1 MVYHTHYVGTQ
12 FNQLVLSQNMKNPPL
27 AQSSQA
33 FPQNLARNLTKR
45 FCLVPLCAVMLT
57 SALVGC
63 EAKVTTSTSSAT
75 PESSSSTPKSADSPK
90 ADAPKADA
98 PKSDGA
104 KSDNT
109 KSVEKAVSGALASFL
124 EKETIKSPVESINCP
139 NVDPVTA
146 GKVID
151 CEATIKEGKFPVAV
165 TFKDDAGQL
174 NVAPK
179 RLIPL
184 SKVEEAI
191 KGNIKQTSN
200 AEATVDCGGSVWV
213 IQKVG
218 ENFTCKAT
226 APDGKTLNVKITVKD
241 ETGKIEMSNES

>member
-1 MVYHTHYVGTQ
+1 
-12 FNQLVLSQNMKNPPL
+12 MKTPT
-27 AQSSQA
+27 
-33 FPQNLARNLTKR
+33 FLARFTPR
-45 FCLVPLCAVMLT
+45 FSLVPVCAVMLT
-57 SALVGC
+57 GLLIGC
-63 EAKVTTSTSSAT
+63 EAKVTTST
-75 PESSSSTPKSADSPK
+75 ESSTSAPKTADSSPKADSPK
-90 ADAPKADA
+90 SDAPKDA

-139 NVDPVTA
+139 NVDPVKA

-165 TFKDDAGQL
+165 TFKDDAGQI

-179 RLIPL
+179 GLIPL

-218 ENFTCKAT
+218 ESFTCKA
-226 APDGKTLNVKITVKD
+226 ASPDGKSLNVKITVKD